1 MCPTYNF
8 ECSECNWKQQKL
20 VSILYPK
27 KSKCPK
33 CQQNTL
39 IRLIGTGSNFILK
52 GKGFYQNDYKK
63 EKK

>member
-8 ECSECNWKQQKL
+8 SCEKCGYEQQKL

-33 CQQNTL
+33 CQKYSL
-39 IRLIGTGSNFILK
+39 IRLIGKGGGFLLK
-52 GKGFYQNDYKK
+52 GEGFYRSGWSK
-63 EKK
+63 

>member
-8 ECSECNWKQQKL
+8 NCKCGHKQQKL

-33 CQQNTL
+33 CLKNTL
-39 IRLIGTGSNFILK
+39 IRLIGTGSCINLK
-52 GKGFYQNDYKK
+52 GDHWYKK
-63 EKK
+63 GIQ